1 MEGKEPRI
9 AKTLLKED
17 TVEDLANI
25 KTYKV
30 IIINPMLWYCSMDE
44 PVEQKNSETDIF
56 TFINLIF
63 IIFLLCKY
71 EYLLM
76 GEIKM

>member
-44 PVEQKNSETDIF
+44 PVEEKSSETDLFI
-56 TFINLIF
+56 FINLIF
-63 IIFLLCKY
+63 IIFVLCKY